1 MSHGKILTGV
11 RTVAFRSSRHRI
23 IPATTLVHAFFLF
36 DARVAACHP
45 VWQLGVAPGG
55 AGPRP
60 GIVARR
66 HTIFL
71 RLFPAAVLVLH
82 ALLSAD
88 VVLAAAFAG
97 LGGYVAVRDGM
108 LGDRGSSGC
117 GGGGSTC
124 SVEAP
129 RHVEDGLVPAAVA
142 LATVVRVY
150 SRIAAVDTV
159 RPRRN
164 VAVGLLA
171 VETPRHAIRR
181 LVPAAV
187 ELATVVRVYSRI
199 TAVDTVRPRLD
210 VTVWLRVRR
219 HGGLWDLPEEAR
231 RKAISRFVP
240 AAVALAARFR
250 RYPLVAAV
258 DAV

>member
-150 SRIAAVDTV
+150 SRI
-159 RPRRN
+159 
-164 VAVGLLA
+164 
-171 VETPRHAIRR
+171 
-181 LVPAAV
+181 
-187 ELATVVRVYSRI
+187 